1 MVQMIT
7 SERHQ
12 KAFLGGTERFVGKG
26 HPKLI
31 SQVPKILLVIYQ
43 EDLITEDVL
52 KNWGSKASKKYVDIA
67 TSKKVRK
74 AAEPFLEWLNNAE
87 SDDEESEEENEE

>member
-1 MVQMIT
+1 MIT
-7 SERHQ
+7 SERHE
-12 KAFLGGTERFVGKG
+12 KAFLGGTERFVGKEY
-26 HPKLI
+26 PKLVP
-31 SQVPKILLVIYQ
+31 QVPKILLAYYQ
-43 EDLITEDVL
+43 NDIVTEDVL

-87 SDDEESEEENEE
+87 SDESEEEE